1 LPTNARV
8 DKKIFLTFPAIIVVA
23 IVTQIPIILTLYD
36 SFFQKILVR
45 PDLPHKFMGLYYY
58 KDLLFSS
65 NFWIVFKNTVI
76 LTFSSLVSSYVLGL
90 LFALLLYRHFP
101 GVSVARTLLI
111 SPFFIMDSV
120 IGVFWRNVMLQPS
133 YGLIHYLC
141 SFIGLKTP
149 SLLAEYPLLVITFL
163 VIWKWTPFFML
174 VLIAGLQSLSQD
186 IIDASLVDGTNNWQ
200 RFYKIMLPSLQKYT
214 SISLILGFVFI
225 MKTFGLIFTTTK
237 GGPGFASTNFP
248 FFVYRTTFLGWNVG
262 RGAAIA
268 IILVIISLAMI
279 MILFKILRKSV
290 MEHEL

>member
-1 LPTNARV
+1 MPAETKL
-8 DKKIFLTFPAIIVVA
+8 DKKIFLSFPAIIVVA
-23 IVTQIPIILTLYD
+23 IVTQIPIIITLYD
-36 SFFQKILVR
+36 SLFQKILVR
-45 PDLPHKFMGLYYY
+45 PDLPHKLMGLYYY
-58 KDLLFSS
+58 KELLTSS
-65 NFWIVFKNTVI
+65 GFWVVFKNTII
-76 LTFSSLVSSYVLGL
+76 LTFASLILSYLLGL
-90 LFALLLYRHFP
+90 IFAILLYKPFP
-101 GVSVARTLLI
+101 GVGIARTLLI

-133 YGLIHYLC
+133 YGLIHYFC
-141 SFIGLKTP
+141 DFIGVKTP
-149 SLLAEYPLLVITFL
+149 SLLAEHPLFVITFL
-163 VIWKWTPFFML
+163 IIWKWTPFFML

-186 IIDASLVDGTNNWQ
+186 VVDASLVDGANDWQ
-200 RFYKIMLPSLQKYT
+200 RFYRIIFPSLQKYT

-262 RGAAIA
+262 KGAAIA

-279 MILFKILRKSV
+279 VILFKVLRRSV

>member
-1 LPTNARV
+1 MPVNNKV
-8 DKKIFLTFPAIIVVA
+8 DKKIFLAFPAVIAVA

-45 PDLPHKFMGLYYY
+45 PDLPHKFMGFYYY
-58 KDLLFSS
+58 KDLLVSS
-65 NFWIVFKNTVI
+65 NFWIVFKNTVV
-76 LTFSSLVSSYVLGL
+76 LTFVSLVSSYALGL
-90 LFALLLYRHFP
+90 LFAILLYRRFP
-101 GVSVARTLLI
+101 GVGIARTLLI

-141 SFIGLKTP
+141 DFIGLKTP

-200 RFYKIMLPSLQKYT
+200 RFYRITFPSLQKYT

-268 IILVIISLAMI
+268 VILVIISLSMI
-279 MILFKILRKSV
+279 MILFKVLRKSV